1 MMIFFYIQAS
11 GAERARRVGFSTEPQ
26 ALAYLRRFSGVAHI
40 YEAAAENHEDPSKNW
55 ADIPAEW
62 TLVYDL
68 LYPTCEHGMNL
79 SSCYG
84 PDHFMSA
91 EQERAMDW
99 QYDDYK
105 SEAFAGMAEG

>member
-26 ALAYLRRFSGVAHI
+26 ALAYLRRFSGIAHI
-40 YEAAAENHEDPSKNW
+40 YEAAVDNHDKGTAY

-62 TLVYDL
+62 TLVWDL
-68 LYPTCEHGMNL
+68 LYPLCEHGMSL
-79 SSCYG
+79 TSCYG

-91 EQERAMDW
+91 AQEQAMDW
-99 QYDDYK
+99 QFDDYA
-105 SEAFAGMAEG
+105 SEAYAGMAAE